1 MNLGNVIVV
10 FVVNFLWQI
19 LFIPGGRLLLS
30 VALPVERQPNV
41 MSVFV
46 LVCSNGIP

>member
-1 MNLGNVIVV
+1 MNLQCDGSVCCEVSLA
-10 FVVNFLWQI
+10 NFI
-19 LFIPGGRLLLS
+19 IPGGRLLLS

-46 LVCSNGIP
+46 SVCSIP